1 MDAAESVRRIMSG
14 QKLAQLASTSENGPR
29 VFSAWYA
36 FLPDRNA
43 IVFTSNRHRNHSQEW
58 AQDARVG
65 GTVVG
70 AVPDG
75 LGDQV
80 EAVSFFGRARELAG
94 DELVSLYGVY
104 ADRWPQVTE
113 RIPLADVRS
122 GVIDMRFYLVEVFE
136 WVLFSEIDFPDAPR
150 QPVPVR

>member
-14 QKLAQLASTSENGPR
+14 QKLAQLASTSGNGPR
-29 VFSAWYA
+29 VFSVWYA

-70 AVPDG
+70 AVPEG

-80 EAVSFFGRARELAG
+80 EAVSFFGQARELAG
-94 DELVSLYGVY
+94 EELVSSYGVY
-104 ADRWPQVTE
+104 ADRWPQVAE
-113 RIPLADVRS
+113 GIPLADVQT
-122 GVIDMRFYLVEVFE
+122 GAIDMRFYLVEVSE
-136 WVLFSEIDFPDAPR
+136 WVLFSEIDFPDSPR
-150 QPVPVR
+150 QSVPVR